1 MASTETNNWNETII
15 ADFHAHG
22 GQITVGRLAG
32 SSMLLMT
39 TIGAK
44 TGEPR
49 TVPVGYHREGDSY
62 IVVGSNAGRDEQPA
76 WLANVRKNPL
86 VTVEVGTE
94 KFQARARIT
103 EGAERRRL
111 LDDRIAAVPQFGEY
125 EKKTARELPV
135 LVLDRVP

>member
-1 MASTETNNWNETII
+1 MATDTNNWNETII
-15 ADFHAHG
+15 ADFRAHG
-22 GQITVGRLAG
+22 GRITLGRLAG
-32 SSMLLMT
+32 ASMLLMT
-39 TIGAK
+39 TTGAK

-49 TVPVGYHREGDSY
+49 IAPVGYHREGDSY

-103 EGAERRRL
+103 EGAERSRL
-111 LDDRIAAVPQFGEY
+111 LDDRIAAVPQFGDY
-125 EKKTARELPV
+125 QKMTDRELPV